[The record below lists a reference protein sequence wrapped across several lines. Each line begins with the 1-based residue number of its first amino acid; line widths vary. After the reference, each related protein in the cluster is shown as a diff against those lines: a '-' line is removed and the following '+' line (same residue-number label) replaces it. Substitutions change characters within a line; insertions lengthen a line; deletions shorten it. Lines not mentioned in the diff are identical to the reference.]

1 MEYKLLRL
9 NNDNTAH
16 VELNYK
22 GKLLN
27 QDIALGTSHEE
38 FEANL
43 KVAMEVLKD
52 ELTKPAQQRTQ
63 VDYGNAIGEIKKLK
77 LN

>member
-1 MEYKLLRL
+1 MEYKILRL

-27 QDIALGTSHEE
+27 QGIPLGISHEE
-38 FEANL
+38 FEDNL
-43 KVAMEVLKD
+43 KVAMKVLKD
-52 ELTKPAQQRTQ
+52 ELTKPAKERTQ
-63 VDYGNAIGEIKKLK
+63 VDYGVAIGEVNKIK

>member
-1 MEYKLLRL
+1 MEYTILHL

-16 VELNYK
+16 VELNYR

-27 QDIALGTSHEE
+27 QDIALGISHEE
-38 FEANL
+38 FEDNL
-43 KVAMEVLKD
+43 KVAMKVLKD
-52 ELTKPAQQRTQ
+52 ELTKPAQRRTE

>member
-1 MEYKLLRL
+1 MEYKILRL

-16 VELNYK
+16 VELGYK

-27 QDIALGTSHEE
+27 QDISLGTSHDE
-38 FEANL
+38 FESNIKQAL
-43 KVAMEVLKD
+43 KVLGD
-52 ELTKPAQQRTQ
+52 ELTKPQLERTP
-63 VDYGNAIGEIKKLK
+63 VDYGAAIGEVKKIK

>member
-1 MEYKLLRL
+1 MEYKILRL

-27 QDIALGTSHEE
+27 QDISLGISHEE
-38 FEANL
+38 FEDNL
-43 KVAMEVLKD
+43 KVAMKVLKD
-52 ELTKPAQQRTQ
+52 ELTKPAKERTQ
-63 VDYGNAIGEIKKLK
+63 VDYGVAIGEVNKIK